1 MKIQEDTWIRATP
14 TLQER
19 TLVAEYS
26 FSIITTK
33 TVHCRGKNTAGANY
47 SSILFRVEKPGDAP
61 SNLRVLGVDARD
73 AVVVWEAPA
82 KSNLPIRV
90 GYSILEIP
98 RIE

>member
-14 TLQER
+14 TLQDR
-19 TLVAEYS
+19 NLIAEYS

-33 TVHCRGKNTAGANY
+33 TVHCRGKNSAGANY

-61 SNLRVLGVDARD
+61 RNLRVLSVDARD
-73 AVVVWEAPA
+73 TVVIWESPT

-90 GYSILEIP
+90 GYYPKDS